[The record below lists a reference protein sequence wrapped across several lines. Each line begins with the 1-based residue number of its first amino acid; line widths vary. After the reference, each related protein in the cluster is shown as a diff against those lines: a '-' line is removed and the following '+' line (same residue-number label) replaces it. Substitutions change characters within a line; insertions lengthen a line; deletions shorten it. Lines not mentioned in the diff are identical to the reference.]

1 MLTIGIQSH
10 QGVVS
15 GRRLRFGNNTE
26 QVLPPEFV
34 KSVKGSSA
42 LKLVLKLDETLEQ
55 NPESPKTPGY
65 QLMEQELVRKLETM
79 KGAFQKGFSRVLSC
93 RANVLTALNDTLNYT
108 PSPQVSQ
115 ALTWEVTD
123 PAAAREAESAHACRQ
138 SGK

>member
-1 MLTIGIQSH
+1 MLTIGIQSR
-10 QGVVS
+10 QGLLP
-15 GRRLRFGNNTE
+15 GRRLRFGNETE
-26 QVLPPEFV
+26 EILPPAFV

-65 QLMEQELVRKLETM
+65 HLMEQELVRKLETM

-93 RANVLTALNDTLNYT
+93 RANVLTALNNALNYT
-108 PSPQVSQ
+108 PSPQVNQ

-123 PAAAREAESAHACRQ
+123 PDAAREAESAHTCKQ
-138 SGK
+138 S